1 VTFRCR
7 FSSGDVNLWDPAL
20 ECCPSSSPLN
30 GNENLMNCSF
40 AKSNLLVLFV
50 VTAVAGCLMT
60 LDLKAVSAQSK
71 SFQGSA
77 YKNGQ
82 SNRTT
87 PGVSQYRP
95 TQEPSSTRSRFQVG
109 GSESK
114 TLLPST
120 ATPSQSRQAGTAET
134 SNSRGPWADVGS
146 CSVEFVEV
154 VDVPAL
160 EIGDLLEVTVR
171 EGDAVPMG
179 KAIARI
185 NSKLQELELETIMK
199 RQERSLVRAE
209 DSITINAQI
218 KQYDLAKNEY
228 DTTRRLATKGA
239 RSASE
244 LLRAKFE
251 KERSKLQIDAAK
263 QQKTEARIEYEEV
276 TAQLN
281 QQRER
286 LARHLI
292 AVRFDGV
299 VVELFK
305 HAGEWVQAGE
315 PIAKVARMDE
325 MYVQG
330 LIRYS
335 EFNAHE
341 LLNKPVVVSVQL
353 AQDEQ
358 MDFEGVVKVI
368 PPNDAGS
375 GEEYMIKALIKNRMV
390 EGQWVLRKD
399 ARVSMKIK
407 ME

>member
-1 VTFRCR
+1 
-7 FSSGDVNLWDPAL
+7 
-20 ECCPSSSPLN
+20 
-30 GNENLMNCSF
+30 MNYSLT
-40 AKSNLLVLFV
+40 KSNFALLIV
-50 VTAVAGCLMT
+50 VAVGVMT
-60 LDLKAVSAQSK
+60 LDVEGVFAQNAQGK

-82 SNRTT
+82 SSRET
-87 PGVSQYRP
+87 PGVSQYTPNP
-95 TQEPSSTRSRFQVG
+95 TKQGPPRARFQQQ
-109 GSESK
+109 STPK
-114 TLLPST
+114 AMLPSNT
-120 ATPSQSRQAGTAET
+120 TPSQSRQAGTAEP

-160 EIGDLLEVTVR
+160 EIGDLMEVTVH
-171 EGDAVPMG
+171 EGDAVPTG

-185 NSKLQELELETIMK
+185 NSKLQELEIQTILK
-199 RQERSLVRAE
+199 RQELALERAE
-209 DSITINAQI
+209 DRTTILAQV
-218 KQYDLAKNEY
+218 KAYELAKNEY
-228 DTTRRLATKGA
+228 ETTRRLAVKGA
-239 RSASE
+239 RSAAE
-244 LLRAKFE
+244 LDRAKFQY
-251 KERSKLQIDAAK
+251 ERSRLEIDAAK
-263 QQKTEARIEYEEV
+263 QQKKEARIEFEEV
-276 TAQLN
+276 TAQLD
-281 QQRER
+281 QYRER
-286 LARHLI
+286 LARHLV

-341 LLNKPVVVSVQL
+341 LLNKPVVVSVEL
-353 AQDEQ
+353 AQNEQ
-358 MDFEGVVKVI
+358 MDFDGIVKVI

-375 GEEYMIKALIKNRMV
+375 GEEYMVKALVKNRMM

-399 ARVSMKIK
+399 ARVSMKVK
-407 ME
+407 MK